1 MSQTSLV
8 ADFQI
13 NNPNG
18 LHARP
23 GAYLVAALKPF
34 TSEVKITNTDR
45 PGKTVS
51 ARSLLNLMVLGI
63 KRGHHV
69 RIFIDGDDA
78 QQTLAA
84 LQDAIA
90 SGLGEA
96 LTNE

>member
-34 TSEVKITNTDR
+34 SSDVKMSNIDR
-45 PGKTVS
+45 PGKTVN
-51 ARSLLNLMVLGI
+51 ARSLLSLMVLGI

-69 RIFIDGDDA
+69 RIFIEGEDA
-78 QQTLAA
+78 RQTLTA
-84 LQDAIA
+84 LQDAIT

-96 LTNE
+96 LVNE